1 MTNYEKIKMMS
12 LEEMADFLGFFNVEE
27 EICFFNN
34 KDMGVESGL
43 TRRWHLSNRSRRRWT
58 RCFCRTCATMPGRR
72 CIRRF

>member
-34 KDMGVESGL
+34 KDMGVEYCKIHSC
-43 TRRWHLSNRSRRRWT
+43 SN
-58 RCFCRTCATMPGRR
+58 CALRYLESEAGA
-72 CIRRF
+72 